1 MSGTDIM
8 RLAGVQ
14 ASLIQQQARLF
25 FGAHSHVWLFGSR
38 VDDDKKGGDIDL
50 YIEPEIQEP
59 EKLVDAR
66 LNFLIEMHRVL
77 GEQKIDLVLHR
88 SQSNQDLPIY
98 RIAKETGVKLL

>member
-1 MSGTDIM
+1 M
-8 RLAGVQ
+8 RLADIQ
-14 ASLIQQQARLF
+14 ASLIQQKTMLF

-50 YIEPEIQEP
+50 YIEPDIQEP

-66 LNFLIEMHRVL
+66 LSFLVEMHRVL
-77 GEQKIDLVLHR
+77 GEQRIDLVLHR
-88 SQSNQDLPIY
+88 TQTNQDLPVY